1 MDAEAAFFDDLDNL
15 VDPDL
20 AGVLDFKLATSPEA
34 TIFNGEY
41 HRPKKW
47 LIRWVERTIDKD
59 ASLVIRRAALSRGG
73 HGLHSSAQRAASA
86 RRLLTAMTA
95 RRMSLRLILPS
106 SGDFSTGGRSVS
118 SDLPV
123 FFD

>member
-47 LIRWVERTIDKD
+47 LIRWVERTIDED
-59 ASLVIRRAALSRGG
+59 ASLVSAEPLCLEVGMACIHPLNVQPALCACERR
-73 HGLHSSAQRAASA
+73 
-86 RRLLTAMTA
+86 
-95 RRMSLRLILPS
+95 
-106 SGDFSTGGRSVS
+106 
-118 SDLPV
+118 
-123 FFD
+123 